1 MPYCDFT
8 CIWINHA
15 DLITGLYLC
24 TLCLLKWTA
33 LYVNKSVV
41 LKYYT
46 LKWCNCLVTSARMC
60 TSASVQCRRVLQLE
74 HNKDSLG
81 KKCMQLESC

>member
-1 MPYCDFT
+1 MHIVSFKVD
-8 CIWINHA
+8 CII
-15 DLITGLYLC
+15 
-24 TLCLLKWTA
+24 
-33 LYVNKSVV
+33 YVNKSVV

-74 HNKDSLG
+74 NNKDSLG
-81 KKCMQLESC
+81 GRKFMQLESC